1 MQKTIVNILV
11 KQVLPLLIGAAG
23 ALVATDLPWVHHA
36 FCVVS

>member
-23 ALVATDLPWVHHA
+23 AFVATDLPWVHHA